1 MLGPSSRRRYNFPLV
16 LTYGPV
22 PIDPPLVLAPMAGI
36 TDRVYRLMLRRIGGV
51 GLVTMEFISSEAI
64 TRGNAR
70 QRRKLVFDEEERPL
84 SIQIYGSSVERM
96 AAAAEIVEQLRPDVC
111 DINMGCPANK
121 VLKGCAGAA
130 LMGDPDL
137 ARAMIREVK
146 KRLSIPLTVKFRLG
160 LDDRRK
166 NFIELGRICEG
177 EGVAAVAMH
186 GRTAKQMYAGR
197 ADWSAIAE
205 LKAALS
211 IPVVGNGDVE
221 TPEDALTMFRETGCD
236 AVMAGRA
243 TMKNPWIFRQI
254 ADFLAGRQPRPATL
268 PERRDLM
275 LWHFAEIEKDSE
287 GPTHALHRLRTMT
300 GWYTHGL
307 PNGRALRVRIS
318 ELATPDDFREAVE
331 QFFSRDVFAHR
342 AA

>member
-1 MLGPSSRRRYNFPLV
+1 V
-16 LTYGPV
+16 LRYGPV

-70 QRRKLVFDEEERPL
+70 QLRKLVFDDEERPL

-96 AAAAEIVEQLRPDVC
+96 AAAADIVEELRPDVC

-137 ARAMIREVK
+137 AKAMVREVR

-160 LDDRRK
+160 LDDGRK

-177 EGVAAVAMH
+177 EGAAAVAMH
-186 GRTAKQMYAGR
+186 GRTARQMYTGR

-205 LKAALS
+205 LKNAVS

-221 TPEDALTMFRETGCD
+221 TAEDALAMFRQTGCD

-243 TMKNPWIFRQI
+243 TMKNPWVFRQT
-254 ADFLAGRQPRPATL
+254 ADLLAGRAPRAATL
-268 PERRDLM
+268 EERRDLM
-275 LWHFAEIEKDSE
+275 LWHFSEIEKDSE
-287 GPTHALHRLRTMT
+287 TPIHALHRLRTMT

-307 PNGRALRVRIS
+307 PNGRALRVQIS
-318 ELATPDDFREAVE
+318 ELRTPQDFRRAVE
-331 QFFSRDVFAHR
+331 EFFASSAL

>member
-1 MLGPSSRRRYNFPLV
+1 MLRYG
-16 LTYGPV
+16 TV
-22 PIDPPLVLAPMAGI
+22 PIDPPLILAPMAGI

-70 QRRKLVFDEEERPL
+70 QLRKLVFDEEERPL

-96 AAAAEIVEQLRPDVC
+96 AAAADIVEELRPDVC

-137 ARAMIREVK
+137 ARQIVREVRR
-146 KRLSIPLTVKFRLG
+146 RLSIPLTVKFRLG
-160 LDDRRK
+160 LDDHRK
-166 NFIELGRICEG
+166 NFVELGRICEG
-177 EGVAAVAMH
+177 EGAAAVAMH
-186 GRTAKQMYAGR
+186 GRTARQMYTGK

-221 TPEDALTMFRETGCD
+221 TAEDAVEMLRRTGCD

-243 TMKNPWIFRQI
+243 TMKNPWIFRQT
-254 ADFLAGRQPRPATL
+254 ADLLAGRVPREATMD
-268 PERRDLM
+268 ERRALM
-275 LWHFAEIEKDSE
+275 LWHFSEIEKDSE
-287 GPTHALHRLRTMT
+287 SPVHALHRLRTMT

-307 PNGRALRVRIS
+307 PNGRSLRVRIS
-318 ELATPDDFREAVE
+318 ALATPADFRQAVE
-331 QFFSRDVFAHR
+331 EFFAEAAADR